1 MGQKWA
7 CIGHSRTMSGG
18 KWRFTGHLRR
28 VIGQKWAC
36 IGHSRTMSGG
46 KWRLTGYLRSLIGE
60 KWRRTAHLRTR
71 IREQWAL
78 IGRRRTV
85 IGCRSTLIGDRRTV
99 IGDRRTVIGRRRTVI
114 GCRNTLI
121 GHRGTVIGDRRTVIG
136 RRSTLIGCR
145 NTLIGHRRA
154 RIVRRTTLIGHRRT
168 LIGAK
173 WTRTAYL
180 TINTRSTSHQANRAV
195 ALSTEGYSHA
205 EAQHRCPGTAVRRAP
220 ARRPSAAR
228 QHHRLYDGSSHRPY
242 PTRCAREVGRATR
255 RGVAG
260 AGLCLRQRLVSNS
273 GQRDRRVSASAFSVA
288 TAQRFVHRG
297 RRLHE
302 LARQSRTIADA
313 HA

>member
-1 MGQKWA
+1 M
-7 CIGHSRTMSGG
+7 
-18 KWRFTGHLRR
+18 
-28 VIGQKWAC
+28 GQKWAC

-114 GCRNTLI
+114 GCRSMLI
-121 GHRGTVIGDRRTVIG
+121 VDRR
-136 RRSTLIGCR
+136 
-145 NTLIGHRRA
+145 
-154 RIVRRTTLIGHRRT
+154 TLIGHRRT

-220 ARRPSAAR
+220 TRRPSAAR

>member
-18 KWRFTGHLRR
+18 KWRVTGHLRR

-85 IGCRSTLIGDRRTV
+85 
-99 IGDRRTVIGRRRTVI
+99 
-114 GCRNTLI
+114 
-121 GHRGTVIGDRRTVIG
+121 
-136 RRSTLIGCR
+136 IGCR

-220 ARRPSAAR
+220 TRRPSAAR

-255 RGVAG
+255 RGV
-260 AGLCLRQRLVSNS
+260 
-273 GQRDRRVSASAFSVA
+273 
-288 TAQRFVHRG
+288 
-297 RRLHE
+297 
-302 LARQSRTIADA
+302 
-313 HA
+313 

>member
-1 MGQKWA
+1 
-7 CIGHSRTMSGG
+7 MSGG
-18 KWRFTGHLRR
+18 KRR
-28 VIGQKWAC
+28 V
-36 IGHSRTMSGG
+36 
-46 KWRLTGYLRSLIGE
+46 TGDCRSLNE
-60 KWRRTAHLRTR
+60 
-71 IREQWAL
+71 EQWAL
-78 IGRRRTV
+78 IGRRRT
-85 IGCRSTLIGDRRTV
+85 L
-99 IGDRRTVIGRRRTVI
+99 I

-121 GHRGTVIGDRRTVIG
+121 GRLRTGIADRWTVIGRRSTLICCRNTLIGYRGTVIG

-220 ARRPSAAR
+220 TRRPSAAR

-260 AGLCLRQRLVSNS
+260 AGL
-273 GQRDRRVSASAFSVA
+273 
-288 TAQRFVHRG
+288 
-297 RRLHE
+297 
-302 LARQSRTIADA
+302 
-313 HA
+313 